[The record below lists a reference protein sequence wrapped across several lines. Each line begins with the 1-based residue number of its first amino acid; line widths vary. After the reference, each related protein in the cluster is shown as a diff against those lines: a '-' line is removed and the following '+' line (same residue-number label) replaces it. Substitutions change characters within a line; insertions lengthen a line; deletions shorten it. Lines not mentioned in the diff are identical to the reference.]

1 MAQRYGETSMSDDS
15 SPNRQIQQREDEE
28 VEQRQEQMENLIQFP
43 MACCNRRLHRETN
56 DATAFGMLK
65 MGNGQVAM
73 SNIFLS
79 TAILTLAQIEISCQD
94 EGVECGKVHGYKPS
108 SLITMIGT
116 VSGILSALL
125 LPFMGAIIDCTD
137 HRRNIGIVSCFCLML
152 IQTIQIGTVEN
163 TWWAM
168 AILQAINGFVYQVV
182 ILAAFSYLPE
192 IGRDVGEETL
202 TEYSADW
209 SILAYA
215 AQIMYMVVVIGSS
228 ICLGL
233 NDVQTGQLG
242 QAVNIPASGI
252 CYYYACKFFSKK
264 AARRKLSSKESL
276 FGTGCRQV
284 FRTASVTYLKEVMG
298 FGSSEI
304 GILFFIVIIAFIP
317 GSYLGKW
324 LTVVTACPKTTMKL
338 QLVTFI
344 LVNFAGFS
352 FLTKPERANLAYL
365 FGALWGVLLGWF
377 YPTEALIFSMIVPQ
391 GQESE
396 LAGFFL
402 YCSQILGWLPPL
414 VFTLM
419 NEKGIALKYGGAH
432 LNIYLFVALMCY
444 HLMLPWDQCL
454 EAVQWN
460 KMMDESE
467 VPIIANTRD
476 GVENI
481 ELGELSSKTEV
492 KTIFKR
498 GLD

>member
-1 MAQRYGETSMSDDS
+1 
-15 SPNRQIQQREDEE
+15 
-28 VEQRQEQMENLIQFP
+28 
-43 MACCNRRLHRETN
+43 
-56 DATAFGMLK
+56 

-284 FRTASVTYLKEVMG
+284 FRTASGISRHYGPSLGWFLLAVTFSEAAANAFILVAVTYLKEVMG

-444 HLMLPWDQCL
+444 HFMLPWDQCL